1 LNETGEN
8 LDENGEETE
17 ESRRYF
23 MCPSFVDR
31 NDSEVDSPKPDP
43 AGGGASSS
51 GSSADLPS
59 QLSVVPARVGAI
71 AVIARIFYACL
82 R

>member
-1 LNETGEN
+1 MPTNPLLRSGTNLNEMCEN

-31 NDSEVDSPKPDP
+31 NDSEVDSSKPDP
-43 AGGGASSS
+43 TASGTSSS

-59 QLSVVPARVGAI
+59 
-71 AVIARIFYACL
+71 
-82 R
+82 